1 MELKAACLMRGR
13 RLARRL
19 AALPS
24 ANFWRKKIIWF
35 LGECV
40 RILARWRAQFAN
52 SRAREFWLQAREEL
66 GGWEGEEMFFV
77 ETHLLYSSCPEQSLW
92 EFP

>member
-1 MELKAACLMRGR
+1 M
-13 RLARRL
+13 
-19 AALPS
+19 
-24 ANFWRKKIIWF
+24 
-35 LGECV
+35 